1 MASKKS
7 RAPRRREKSRR
18 TAKDETRGSRPK
30 RTRTGSSVISPRDE
44 RGTPYPGDF
53 PNPLHR
59 IIKGCF

>member
-1 MASKKS
+1 MTSKKS
-7 RAPRRREKSRR
+7 RGPRRRQSARDSSKRKP
-18 TAKDETRGSRPK
+18 TASPGQRPRKGS
-30 RTRTGSSVISPRDE
+30 GVVSPRDE